1 MQIEPAIHFKSSS
14 CNKSEKDTTMKK
26 RYHLKWRHSRLN
38 IRCWQCSEILVTI
51 STDGSLLNFKSV
63 AEYLEIGCPICHTA
77 CEYSLI
83 EKDDGLF
90 KSHDWDSD
98 IDTFELNGETGE
110 INRNLLRQYKML
122 LLAGETTK
130 KFMENEFYIVG
141 GYLEFLSEI
150 GKDGT
155 SKNDEDISDYL
166 IDCRYDDNLSKSGE
180 KLFRRAINR
189 FYRLRKEK

>member
-1 MQIEPAIHFKSSS
+1 M
-14 CNKSEKDTTMKK
+14 EKMH
-26 RYHLKWRHSRLN
+26 YLKWRHSRLN

-51 STDGSLLNFKSV
+51 STDGSSLNFKSG
-63 AEYLEIGCPICHTA
+63 AEFLEISCPICHTT

-98 IDTFELNGETGE
+98 IDSLDFDGQTGE
-110 INRNLLRQYKML
+110 VNQNLLSQYKTL
-122 LLAGETTK
+122 LLAGEATK

-141 GYLEFLSEI
+141 DYLEFLSEL
-150 GKDGT
+150 GKDG
-155 SKNDEDISDYL
+155 SLKNDGDIANY
-166 IDCRYDDNLSKSGE
+166 INECKENDDLSKSGE

-189 FYRLRKEK
+189 LYRLRKEK